1 MLVWDHKLDHTI
13 LLGGKGAAGEVD
25 ARFVEVTGYP
35 NGGISSHFP
44 VQEPEQEGEG
54 RKTRSVFYDL
64 QDHKDLQRFEA
75 EQKERGLSELSIGD
89 KIRFAE
95 SLAGYRIDIGIDEEG
110 NLISYQEGRTVLTGT
125 PLTD

>member
-1 MLVWDHKLDHTI
+1 MSPVLYEHFGRGRELGNYNLMLVWDHKLDHTI

-54 RKTRSVFYDL
+54 RKTRSVF
-64 QDHKDLQRFEA
+64 
-75 EQKERGLSELSIGD
+75 
-89 KIRFAE
+89 
-95 SLAGYRIDIGIDEEG
+95 
-110 NLISYQEGRTVLTGT
+110 
-125 PLTD
+125 